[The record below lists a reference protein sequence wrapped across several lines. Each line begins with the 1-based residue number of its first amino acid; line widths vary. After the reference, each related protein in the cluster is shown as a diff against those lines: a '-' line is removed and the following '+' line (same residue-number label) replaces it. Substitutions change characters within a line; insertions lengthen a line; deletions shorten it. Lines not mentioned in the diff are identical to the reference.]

1 MPSSH
6 CWIRGSKVARILVVP
21 RIGAVTA
28 HAVQLR
34 LYGVWNLMVY
44 DTVLNKYLP
53 AVAGDLP

>member
-6 CWIRGSKVARILVVP
+6 CWIRGSNVARILVVP
-21 RIGAVTA
+21 RIGGPPQAMSV
-28 HAVQLR
+28 R
-34 LYGVWNLMVY
+34 LYGLWDLMVY